1 MSRDDDGEY
10 NEHDEEEQEAQEIGA
25 APVLLH
31 ATPDGSLQLTVPA
44 RRPVVRA
51 RHEVLDLVDVL
62 LLRADEAVRPKR
74 SRGAR
79 RTYANV
85 GSR

>member
-31 ATPDGSLQLTVPA
+31 AAPDGSLQLTVPA
-44 RRPVVRA
+44 RRPVV
-51 RHEVLDLVDVL
+51 L
-62 LLRADEAVRPKR
+62 LLGVKGQAPPYAVRAASHIICR
-74 SRGAR
+74 A
-79 RTYANV
+79 
-85 GSR
+85 